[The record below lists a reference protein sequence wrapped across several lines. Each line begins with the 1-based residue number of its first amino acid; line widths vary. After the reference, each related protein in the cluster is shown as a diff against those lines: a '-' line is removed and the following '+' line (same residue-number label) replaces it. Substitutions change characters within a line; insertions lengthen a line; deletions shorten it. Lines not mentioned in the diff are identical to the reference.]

1 MNEGKVIHGT
11 VAIFF
16 VKRAKSKDLQNM
28 ALLQNH
34 PIHLQHIF
42 FCKITQRSGL
52 LYVYKMFDHLL
63 FLQGTSVD
71 YDPSAERYFQR
82 PIFPHQSAL

>member
-11 VAIFF
+11 VAIFLL
-16 VKRAKSKDLQNM
+16 KSKIKRFAKDGTSAKPTN
-28 ALLQNH
+28 
-34 PIHLQHIF
+34 HLQHIF

-82 PIFPHQSAL
+82 PIFPHQSAF